1 MLRVAIETQFGLG
14 TPTGIGVY
22 ARRLVDALRR
32 RDDIDVVEFVDPSFD
47 LWRFDRRLYWDQ
59 LRARRLAREAR
70 ADVVHFTGG
79 TLPVVAPRP
88 VVLTVHDLVWLRA
101 ANPGRPYV
109 RWYYGRFQPL
119 LARRADA
126 LVVDSAAARADVAD
140 GLGIDPSRITVAG
153 MGADERFFTLERRP
167 EEPPFVLAVGTIEAR
182 KDLATAVR
190 AVERLPVI
198 RLIAVGAPTPYERHV
213 RAEIARRGLAERVEI
228 RGYVDDDELLRLY
241 SQASAL
247 IFPSRY
253 EGFGLPPLQAL
264 AAGLPVVASR
274 IPVLQE
280 VLGDAAWYAP
290 PEDDLAFANALQR
303 VLGGGPDVEA
313 HIVRGRSRAAHFTWQ
328 VVASRMVAVYR
339 SLTS

>member
-1 MLRVAIETQFGLG
+1 MLRVAIETQFGFG
-14 TPTGIGVY
+14 TPTGVGVY
-22 ARRLVDALRR
+22 ARRLVQALRAR
-32 RDDIDVVEFVDPSFD
+32 GDLDVVELADPRFD

-79 TLPVVAPRP
+79 TLPVVAPHP
-88 VVLTVHDLVWLRA
+88 LVLTLHDLTWLRA

-109 RWYYGRFQPL
+109 RWYFGSFQTWL
-119 LARRADA
+119 GRRADA
-126 LVVDSAAARADVAD
+126 LVVDSEAARADVAD
-140 GLGIDPSRITVAG
+140 GLRVDPSRITVAG
-153 MGADERFFTLERRP
+153 AGVDERFFGLERAP
-167 EEPPFVLAVGTIEAR
+167 AHPPFVLAVGTVEAR

-190 AVERLPVI
+190 AVARIPGMK
-198 RLIAVGAPTPYERHV
+198 LIAVGAPTPYERYV
-213 RAEIARRGLAERVEI
+213 RAEIARLDLTDRVEL

-241 SQASAL
+241 AQASAM

-274 IPVLQE
+274 IAVLQE

-290 PEDDLAFANALQR
+290 TEDDLAFAK
-303 VLGGGPDVEA
+303 VLRSVFAGGEA
-313 HIVRGRSRAAHFTWQ
+313 VRSRIARGRSRAGAFTWQ
-328 VVASRMVAVYR
+328 VVAERMVEVYR
-339 SLTS
+339 SLA